1 MRAQRAAKLFTA
13 VCLALAADS
22 CGLKKAPDISL
33 PKYKAKVIVME
44 SERYE
49 QDISS
54 FGTLAYKTKTDIT
67 ATVEGTILS
76 LSVVEG
82 GVVKS
87 GALLARLRN
96 IQLEMTR
103 QKAES
108 AVASARSALELAQ
121 AKLWE
126 GQLQVESRAL
136 SLSKAQIQVQQ
147 KEYEVSEL
155 ERSYAKKKSL
165 LDIGGAT
172 EEDVN
177 SLLIGLNAQRAALA
191 AQKKDVEIQ
200 LVGMRDADLAARG
213 LGAPESEKERR
224 EAIVLLNTENLRAE
238 VDAAR
243 SQLESV
249 KMELD
254 AVIAMMSELELRAP
268 SSGIV
273 GAIYAE
279 KGEHLQENAKAM
291 TLMNTDALYAVF
303 PIQESDADR
312 IREGMS
318 VEVSVDALKGDAIAA
333 RIDLVSPIIDSQ
345 TGAVTVKALMPNPSM
360 RLRPGMFVRCRIDVG
375 EPRDII
381 KLPASAIAQKRG
393 TEAKAYTVV
402 NGKAFIKQVELGKEL
417 DGAFIVEKGLQKGEM
432 VIDSPSPLLKEGED
446 VETEG

>member
-1 MRAQRAAKLFTA
+1 MRAQRAATLFTA
-13 VCLALAADS
+13 VCLALVADS
-22 CGLKKAPDISL
+22 CGPKMAPDASL

-49 QDISS
+49 QDIAS

-67 ATVEGTILS
+67 ATVEGTMVALP
-76 LSVVEG
+76 VAEG
-82 GVVKS
+82 SKVKS

-96 IQLEMTR
+96 VQLEMTR
-103 QKAES
+103 RKAES
-108 AVASARSALELAQ
+108 SVASARSALELAQ

-126 GQLQVESRAL
+126 GQLQVESRVL
-136 SLSKAQIQVQQ
+136 SLSKAQIQIQQ

-155 ERSYAKKKSL
+155 ESSYAKKKSL
-165 LDIGGAT
+165 LEIGGAT
-172 EEDVN
+172 EEDAN
-177 SLLIGLNAQRAALA
+177 SLLISLNAQRTALA

-200 LVGMRDADLAARG
+200 LVGMRDADLSARG
-213 LGAPESEKERR
+213 FGASESEKERR

-254 AVIAMMSELELRAP
+254 AVTAMMSELELRAP

-279 KGEHLQENAKAM
+279 KGEHLQENAKVM
-291 TLMNTDALYAVF
+291 TLMNTDAVYAVF
-303 PIQESDADR
+303 PVQESEAGR

-318 VEVSVDALKGDAIAA
+318 VEVGVDARKGVAIAA

-345 TGAVTVKALMPNPSM
+345 TGAVTVKALMRNPSM

-381 KLPASAIAQKRG
+381 KLPASAIAQKTG
-393 TEAKAYTVV
+393 TAAKAFAVV

-417 DGAFIVEKGLQKGEM
+417 EGAFIVEKGLQKGEM